1 MCICAGSP
9 SQLAMASGTAT
20 CGNLLPGW
28 RLTLPCVPC
37 LCLCQVTRVRYSP
50 VAKRGAILFFVMA
63 SLSSIT
69 NM

>member
-1 MCICAGSP
+1 V
-9 SQLAMASGTAT
+9 TAKEIDE
-20 CGNLLPGW
+20 
-28 RLTLPCVPC
+28 
-37 LCLCQVTRVRYSP
+37 TRVKYTP